1 MDIHLSIGGHMKNL
15 LKLLLSFLKVGFIGF
30 GGGSA
35 LIPIIE
41 DEVVTK
47 KKLLK
52 EEDYY
57 NHVIVANITPGTLPV
72 KLAAAAGR
80 RISGIP
86 GMIGSALMVSLP
98 GVFITVFLVSI
109 ISQLNDNV
117 LSQIEYASVGI
128 SVFIILLLVN
138 YINKVIDGCRQ
149 SGTAIA
155 GIIIMLLVFVL
166 TAGKEINAVLGLE
179 RTPIFDIST
188 LNILLLSFFIIFFT
202 SGIITPLKGS
212 ITVLISVLYILCTGK
227 SNIISN
233 PTILTIIQVIM
244 LVLSCYGIYD
254 SIKKSGSGKKV
265 SPKGL
270 FVEELSWF
278 IFLIIFTIPAIL
290 IFGKELNYITDGFLS
305 TIMSFGGGEA
315 YLTIADNMFVASGT
329 ISSDIFYGQILPIAN
344 ALPGP
349 ILSKILAAIGY
360 YLGFNVSG
368 SIMLG
373 YVLALT
379 GYAVSLAATCTVFS
393 LILYIYNSFENLEI
407 FQTLKKWVLPIVAGL
422 LLSTI
427 VAMLEANFEIIAIT
441 GLTTPFAFLLC
452 IAIFAFLYFLHIRFH
467 LHDVI
472 LILISGVLSL
482 GVCNIL

>member
-1 MDIHLSIGGHMKNL
+1 MKNL
-15 LKLLLSFLKVGFIGF
+15 TKLLLSFLKVGFIGF

-41 DEVVTK
+41 EEIVTK
-47 KKLLK
+47 KQLLK

-57 NHVIVANITPGTLPV
+57 NHVIVSNITPGTLPV

-80 RISGIP
+80 QISGIP

-109 ISQLNDNV
+109 LSQLNDNV

-138 YINKVIDGCRQ
+138 YIQKVLAGCRQ
-149 SGTAIA
+149 SNTALA
-155 GIIIMLLVFVL
+155 GVIIMLLVFIL
-166 TAGKEINAVLGLE
+166 TAGKEINAVLGID

-188 LNILLLSFFIIFFT
+188 LNILLLAFFIIFYT
-202 SGIITPLKGS
+202 SGKITPIKGS
-212 ITVLISVLYILCTGK
+212 ITGIISVVYILCTGK

-233 PTILTIIQVIM
+233 PAILTIIQIIM
-244 LVLSCYGIYD
+244 LALSCYGIYH
-254 SIKKSGSGKKV
+254 SIKKSGSGKKI

-270 FVEELSWF
+270 FAEEIAWF
-278 IFLIIFTIPAIL
+278 IFLILFSLPAVL
-290 IFGKELNYITDGFLS
+290 IFGNGLDYITNGFLS
-305 TIMSFGGGEA
+305 SIMSFGGGEA
-315 YLTIADNMFVASGT
+315 YLTIADSMFVASGQV
-329 ISSDIFYGQILPIAN
+329 SSEIFYGQILPIAN

-360 YLGFNVSG
+360 YLGFHSTNSVA
-368 SIMLG
+368 LG
-373 YVLALT
+373 YLLALA
-379 GYAVSLAATCTVFS
+379 GYIVSLVATCTVFS

-427 VAMLEANFEIIAIT
+427 VAMLEANFGIIAIT

-452 IAIFAFLYFLHIRFH
+452 ILIFAFLYFLHIKFH

-482 GVCNIL
+482 SVCNLI